1 MIRAFSLLLLS
12 LPALA
17 AEPGVGANPPSLTSW
32 LLSSL
37 MVIGLI
43 LVLGFLLKK
52 SKIATAMG
60 GGQMRII
67 ASLAVGYK
75 EKLLVVKVGEQQLL
89 VGVTPQQVNFLYR
102 LEEPLDEN
110 QSQVFS
116 QQLGKLM
123 GKHEKS

>member
-1 MIRAFSLLLLS
+1 MTRLLLLL
-12 LPALA
+12 LPVPAF
-17 AEPGVGANPPSLTSW
+17 AETVASANAPTLSSW

-52 SKIATAMG
+52 SKLATAMG
-60 GGQMRII
+60 GGQMRVI
-67 ASLAVGYK
+67 ASLPVGYK
-75 EKLLVVKVGEQQLL
+75 EKLLVVRVGEQQLL

-102 LEEPLDEN
+102 LEQPLDEN
-110 QSQVFS
+110 QPQAFS

>member
-1 MIRAFSLLLLS
+1 MMRLLLLLLS
-12 LPALA
+12 VPAFAETA
-17 AEPGVGANPPSLTSW
+17 ASATAPTLSSW

-52 SKIATAMG
+52 SKLATAMG
-60 GGQMRII
+60 GGQMRVI
-67 ASLAVGYK
+67 ASLPVGYK
-75 EKLLVVKVGEQQLL
+75 EKLMVVKVGEQQLL

-110 QSQVFS
+110 QPQAFS

>member
-1 MIRAFSLLLLS
+1 MMRLLLLL
-12 LPALA
+12 LPVPAF
-17 AEPGVGANPPSLTSW
+17 AETAVSANVPSLSSW

-37 MVIGLI
+37 MVVGLI

-52 SKIATAMG
+52 SKLATAMG
-60 GGQMRII
+60 GGQMRVI
-67 ASLAVGYK
+67 ASLPVGYK

-110 QSQVFS
+110 QPQAFS

>member
-1 MIRAFSLLLLS
+1 MMRLLLLL
-12 LPALA
+12 LPVPAFAETA
-17 AEPGVGANPPSLTSW
+17 ASANAPNLSSW

-52 SKIATAMG
+52 SKLATAMG
-60 GGQMRII
+60 GGQMRVI
-67 ASLAVGYK
+67 ASLPVGYK

-89 VGVTPQQVNFLYR
+89 VGVTPQQVNFLCR

-110 QSQVFS
+110 QPQAFS

>member
-1 MIRAFSLLLLS
+1 MMRLLLLL
-12 LPALA
+12 LPVPAFVETA
-17 AEPGVGANPPSLTSW
+17 VSANVPSLSSW

-52 SKIATAMG
+52 SKLATAMG
-60 GGQMRII
+60 GGQMRVI
-67 ASLAVGYK
+67 ASLPVGYK

-110 QSQVFS
+110 QPQAFS

>member
-1 MIRAFSLLLLS
+1 MMRLLLLL
-12 LPALA
+12 LPVPAF
-17 AEPGVGANPPSLTSW
+17 AETAVSANVPSLSSW

-52 SKIATAMG
+52 SKLATAMG
-60 GGQMRII
+60 GGQMRVI
-67 ASLAVGYK
+67 ASLPVGYK

-110 QSQVFS
+110 QPQAFS

>member
-1 MIRAFSLLLLS
+1 MKRTLLLWLLP

-17 AEPGVGANPPSLTSW
+17 QPGAAVNAPNLSTW

-43 LVLGFLLKK
+43 LVLGILLKK

-60 GGQMRII
+60 GGQMRVI
-67 ASLAVGYK
+67 ASLPLGYK

-89 VGVTPQQVNFLYR
+89 IGVTPQQVNFLCR
-102 LEEPLDEN
+102 LDTPLDE
-110 QSQVFS
+110 SQPQAFA

-123 GKHEKS
+123 GKHENS

>member
-1 MIRAFSLLLLS
+1 MIRVFPLLLLS

-17 AEPGVGANPPSLTSW
+17 EPGAGANPPSLTSW

-60 GGQMRII
+60 GGQMRVI
-67 ASLAVGYK
+67 ASLPVGYK
-75 EKLLVVKVGEQQLL
+75 EKLLVVKVGEQLL
-89 VGVTPQQVNFLYR
+89 LLGVTPQQVNFLYR
-102 LEEPLDEN
+102 LEEPLDE
-110 QSQVFS
+110 SQPQAFS

>member
-1 MIRAFSLLLLS
+1 MMRLLLLLLPVPAFAETAASANVSS
-12 LPALA
+12 L
-17 AEPGVGANPPSLTSW
+17 SSW

-52 SKIATAMG
+52 SKLATTMG
-60 GGQMRII
+60 GGQMRVI
-67 ASLAVGYK
+67 ASLPVGYK

-110 QSQVFS
+110 QPQAFS
-116 QQLGKLM
+116 LQLGKLM

>member
-1 MIRAFSLLLLS
+1 MMRLLLLLS
-12 LPALA
+12 MSLPAFA
-17 AEPGVGANPPSLTSW
+17 DTQGAVNAPTLSSW

-52 SKIATAMG
+52 SKLATAMG
-60 GGQMRII
+60 GGQMRVI
-67 ASLAVGYK
+67 ASLPVGYK

-89 VGVTPQQVNFLYR
+89 LGVTPQQVNFLYR

-110 QSQVFS
+110 QPQAFS

>member
-1 MIRAFSLLLLS
+1 MIRALPLLLLS
-12 LPALA
+12 CPVLA
-17 AEPGVGANPPSLTSW
+17 NPGAGANPPSLTSW

-60 GGQMRII
+60 GGQMRVI
-67 ASLAVGYK
+67 ASLPVGYK
-75 EKLLVVKVGEQQLL
+75 EKLLVVKVGEQQWLI
-89 VGVTPQQVNFLYR
+89 GVTPQQVKFLYR
-102 LEEPLDEN
+102 LDTPLDE
-110 QSQVFS
+110 SQPQAFS

>member
-1 MIRAFSLLLLS
+1 MTRLLLLL
-12 LPALA
+12 LPVPAF
-17 AEPGVGANPPSLTSW
+17 AETVASVNAPTLSSW

-52 SKIATAMG
+52 SKLATAMG
-60 GGQMRII
+60 GGQMRVI
-67 ASLAVGYK
+67 ASLPVGYK

-102 LEEPLDEN
+102 LEQPLDE
-110 QSQVFS
+110 SQPQAFS

>member
-1 MIRAFSLLLLS
+1 MMRLLLS
-12 LPALA
+12 LLPVPAFAEIA
-17 AEPGVGANPPSLTSW
+17 ASANVSCLSSW

-52 SKIATAMG
+52 SKLATAMG
-60 GGQMRII
+60 GGQMRVI
-67 ASLAVGYK
+67 ASLPVGYK

-110 QSQVFS
+110 QPQAFS

-123 GKHEKS
+123 CKHEKS

>member
-1 MIRAFSLLLLS
+1 MMRLLLLL
-12 LPALA
+12 LPVPAF
-17 AEPGVGANPPSLTSW
+17 AETVASANVPSLSSW

-52 SKIATAMG
+52 SKLAIAMG
-60 GGQMRII
+60 GGQMRVI
-67 ASLAVGYK
+67 ASLPVGYK

-110 QSQVFS
+110 QPQAFS

>member
-1 MIRAFSLLLLS
+1 MIRVLALTLFTA
-12 LPALA
+12 PALA
-17 AEPGVGANPPSLTSW
+17 EGGVNPPSITSW

-52 SKIATAMG
+52 SKLTQVMG
-60 GGQMRII
+60 GGQMKVI
-67 ASLAVGYK
+67 ATLPVGYK
-75 EKLLVVKVGEQQLL
+75 EKLMVVKVGEQQLL
-89 VGVTPQQVNFLYR
+89 IGVTPQQVNFLYR
-102 LEEPLDEN
+102 LEQPLDE
-110 QSQVFS
+110 SQPQAFS

>member
-1 MIRAFSLLLLS
+1 MMRLLLLL
-12 LPALA
+12 LPVPAF
-17 AEPGVGANPPSLTSW
+17 AETVASANVPSLSSW

-52 SKIATAMG
+52 SKLATTMG
-60 GGQMRII
+60 GGQMRVI
-67 ASLAVGYK
+67 ASLPVGYK

-110 QSQVFS
+110 QPQAFS

>member
-1 MIRAFSLLLLS
+1 MMRLLLLL
-12 LPALA
+12 LPVPAF
-17 AEPGVGANPPSLTSW
+17 AETAVSANVPSLSSW

-52 SKIATAMG
+52 SKLATTMG
-60 GGQMRII
+60 GGQMRVI
-67 ASLAVGYK
+67 ASLPVGYK

-110 QSQVFS
+110 QPQAFS

>member
-1 MIRAFSLLLLS
+1 MIRLLPLWLLS

-17 AEPGVGANPPSLTSW
+17 NPGTGANPPSITSW

-52 SKIATAMG
+52 SKLTQVMG
-60 GGQMRII
+60 GGQMKVV
-67 ASLAVGYK
+67 ATLPLGYK
-75 EKLLVVKVGEQQLL
+75 EKLMVVKVGEQQLL
-89 VGVTPQQVNFLYR
+89 IGVTPQQVNFLYR
-102 LEEPLDEN
+102 LETPLDE
-110 QSQVFS
+110 SQPQAFS

-123 GKHEKS
+123 GKHEKR

>member
-1 MIRAFSLLLLS
+1 MIRVLPLWLFS

-17 AEPGVGANPPSLTSW
+17 NPGVGANPPSLTSW

-52 SKIATAMG
+52 SKLTQVMG
-60 GGQMRII
+60 GGQMKII
-67 ASLAVGYK
+67 ATLPLGYK
-75 EKLLVVKVGEQQLL
+75 EKLMVVKVGEQQLL
-89 VGVTPQQVNFLYR
+89 IGVTPQQVNFLYR
-102 LEEPLDEN
+102 LEEPLDER
-110 QSQVFS
+110 QPQAFS